1 LDLIVECV
9 NPTAVTRD
17 GWIATAEAAGAALVE
32 VEVICS
38 DEDEHRHRA
47 ETRTSDVEGLVKPV
61 WKAIA
66 DREYEAWLRSPL
78 VVDSATTSPDK
89 AARRIASMIASVR
102 AEKVGNIGP

>member
-1 LDLIVECV
+1 L
-9 NPTAVTRD
+9 A
-17 GWIATAEAAGAALVE
+17 
-32 VEVICS
+32 
-38 DEDEHRHRA
+38 
-47 ETRTSDVEGLVKPV
+47 KPV

-66 DREYEAWLRSPL
+66 DREYEAWLRRPL